1 MFNVWKEKI
10 HGEDVPLREK
20 IFYLM
25 LFMVL
30 LSSILSFV
38 AGVFRQDVAGL
49 LLPMLIPVP
58 IVIFS
63 FWYTMRY
70 RKVELP
76 AVLVDIAIHFI
87 LIPLAFFTRGG
98 ADGGT
103 AVWFILAILY
113 VFLMFHGRLFYVML
127 TVTLLMIIG
136 LYSMSYVHP
145 EWVIGLANRAEVYT
159 DSVVAVILA
168 GIICGCLVK
177 FQNRIYAEEKE
188 ITEQQKEEIEQLSRS
203 RSAFFTNMSH
213 EIRTPINTIIG
224 LNEMTLRENISDEI
238 AENSINIQ
246 NASKMLLVLINDI
259 LDMSKIES
267 GKMQIVPVQYDT
279 GNLFSDLVNLIWIR
293 AYEKKLEFKIDISED
308 IPSTLFGDEVRIKQ
322 VLTNILTN
330 AVKYTNEGSVTLSVQ
345 SEQMA
350 SNIVRLRISVS
361 DTGIGIRKEDMENL
375 FHSFKR
381 VDEARNRGIEG
392 TGLGLTIS
400 KQLVEMM
407 GGKITVDSIYTKGT
421 VFTVILDQKIVD
433 GNPIGSI
440 DFMLKKKSLSRSNY
454 KQSFEAPDAKVLIVD
469 DNEMNLLVA
478 CKLLR
483 STKVQVDT
491 AASGKECLEKTRHKY
506 YNVIFMDHMMPE
518 MDGIETLKQ
527 LRVQEDG
534 LCKDTPVIA
543 LTAHAMS
550 GAEQLYIQNGFQG
563 YLSKPISG
571 TLLEAVLLK
580 YLPKEL
586 VEYTA
591 DAEEVL
597 EEQKTIRL
605 ISKKRKRSVTI
616 TTDCVCDLPEEWL
629 HMYNIKNMYYY
640 VYTDEGRFCDTKEIS
655 SDGLLQY
662 IEQNGRMAHSKPAS
676 VSEYENF
683 FANVLEESESVIHI
697 SMTSLVSEGY
707 AQAVSAAK
715 GFDNVTVIDSKHLSS
730 AMGIMVLYAGKLAK
744 EGKSKEEIIAQTE
757 KLKERVSTSFIVPTP
772 DNLYRNG
779 KIKKHVK
786 VMCEVLNLHPVIE
799 IRQGRMGC
807 ACIETGNVKTAY
819 KKYIRRKMRGR
830 RKIDNR
836 ILFITYAGCSV
847 KTLELI
853 EKEVERYMKFE
864 KVIFQPASAT
874 ISSNCGL
881 GAFGLLYLKKK

>member
-259 LDMSKIES
+259 LDMSKIDLA
-267 GKMQIVPVQYDT
+267 KCR
-279 GNLFSDLVNLIWIR
+279 LFRYSMIR
-293 AYEKKLEFKIDISED
+293 EIS
-308 IPSTLFGDEVRIKQ
+308 L
-322 VLTNILTN
+322 
-330 AVKYTNEGSVTLSVQ
+330 
-345 SEQMA
+345 
-350 SNIVRLRISVS
+350 
-361 DTGIGIRKEDMENL
+361 
-375 FHSFKR
+375 
-381 VDEARNRGIEG
+381 
-392 TGLGLTIS
+392 
-400 KQLVEMM
+400 
-407 GGKITVDSIYTKGT
+407 
-421 VFTVILDQKIVD
+421 VIL
-433 GNPIGSI
+433 
-440 DFMLKKKSLSRSNY
+440 
-454 KQSFEAPDAKVLIVD
+454 
-469 DNEMNLLVA
+469 
-478 CKLLR
+478 
-483 STKVQVDT
+483 
-491 AASGKECLEKTRHKY
+491 
-506 YNVIFMDHMMPE
+506 
-518 MDGIETLKQ
+518 
-527 LRVQEDG
+527 
-534 LCKDTPVIA
+534 
-543 LTAHAMS
+543 
-550 GAEQLYIQNGFQG
+550 
-563 YLSKPISG
+563 
-571 TLLEAVLLK
+571 
-580 YLPKEL
+580 
-586 VEYTA
+586 
-591 DAEEVL
+591 
-597 EEQKTIRL
+597 
-605 ISKKRKRSVTI
+605 
-616 TTDCVCDLPEEWL
+616 
-629 HMYNIKNMYYY
+629 
-640 VYTDEGRFCDTKEIS
+640 
-655 SDGLLQY
+655 
-662 IEQNGRMAHSKPAS
+662 
-676 VSEYENF
+676 
-683 FANVLEESESVIHI
+683 
-697 SMTSLVSEGY
+697 
-707 AQAVSAAK
+707 
-715 GFDNVTVIDSKHLSS
+715 
-730 AMGIMVLYAGKLAK
+730 
-744 EGKSKEEIIAQTE
+744 
-757 KLKERVSTSFIVPTP
+757 
-772 DNLYRNG
+772 
-779 KIKKHVK
+779 
-786 VMCEVLNLHPVIE
+786 
-799 IRQGRMGC
+799 
-807 ACIETGNVKTAY
+807 
-819 KKYIRRKMRGR
+819 
-830 RKIDNR
+830 
-836 ILFITYAGCSV
+836 
-847 KTLELI
+847 
-853 EKEVERYMKFE
+853 
-864 KVIFQPASAT
+864 
-874 ISSNCGL
+874 
-881 GAFGLLYLKKK
+881 